1 MIDLEF
7 PDGSVRQFE
16 DGATG
21 RDVAASI
28 AKSLEKRSAL
38 VKLDGVLLDLDRPL
52 THGGKFELLTRDA
65 PEALDTLRHDASHV
79 MAEAVQELF
88 PGTQVTIGPAIED
101 GFYYDFARDEPFSLD
116 DFPAI
121 EKRMAQIVDR
131 NEKIRREVWPRA
143 DAIAHFES
151 IGESYKA
158 QLIRDLPQSED
169 ISVYYQGQWK
179 DLCLGPHFPS
189 TGFVG
194 KAFKLTKLA
203 GAYWRGDAKNAQLQR
218 IYATAWASQ
227 EDLDAYLLRI
237 EEAEKRDHRR
247 IGKSMDLF
255 HMQEEGRGMVFWH
268 AKGWTLWRVVE
279 AYMRR
284 QLDAAGYIEVKT
296 PQVLDRSFWEASG
309 HWDKYRPNMFV
320 CETVEGEVLSLKPMN
335 CPGHVQVF
343 KFGQRSYRELP
354 IRMAEF
360 GACHRYEPSGALHG
374 LMRVRAF
381 TQDDAHIFCRE
392 DQIVEETKAFVE
404 LTRVV
409 HADLGMHTDHINL
422 ATRPDERAGSDA
434 FWDKA
439 EGMLAE
445 AARQAGVEPL
455 IAEGDGAFYAP
466 KLDFVVKDAIGRMW
480 TCGTLQLDYVLPE
493 RLDAEY
499 TAEDGSKQRPV
510 MLHRAILGSFERFIG
525 IMIENYAGKFPLWL
539 APVQVVVA
547 TITSDADD
555 YARTVAARLQA
566 AGLRVETDLRNEKI
580 NYKVREHSLAR
591 TPVIA
596 VVGRKEA
603 ETGEVAL
610 RRLGSDGQTILS
622 VDEACA
628 VLTFEALAPDLKRA
642 AEAAGGRGGAVA

>member
-1 MIDLEF
+1 MIDLVF
-7 PDGSVRQFE
+7 PDGSVRQFPE
-16 DGATG
+16 GVTG
-21 RDVAASI
+21 REVAASI

-38 VKLDGVLLDLDRPL
+38 VKLDGKLLDLERPL
-52 THGGKFELLTRDA
+52 THGGKFELITRESPD
-65 PEALDTLRHDASHV
+65 ALDTLRHDASHIL
-79 MAEAVQELF
+79 AEAVQELF

-101 GFYYDFARDEPFSLD
+101 GFYYDFARAEPFSLD

-121 EKRMAQIVDR
+121 EKKMAEIVDR
-131 NEKIRREVWPRA
+131 DEPIRREVWPR
-143 DAIAHFES
+143 DKAIAHFES
-151 IGESYKA
+151 IGETYKA
-158 QLIRDLPQSED
+158 EIIRDLPESED
-169 ISVYYQGQWK
+169 ISVYWQGGWK

-189 TGFVG
+189 TRFVG

-203 GAYWRGDAKNAQLQR
+203 GAYWRGDSKNAQLQR
-218 IYATAWASQ
+218 IYATAWATQ
-227 EDLDAYLLRI
+227 EELDAYLKRV
-237 EEAEKRDHRR
+237 EEAEARDHRK
-247 IGKSMDLF
+247 IGRAMDLF

-268 AKGWTLWRVVE
+268 EKGWTLWRVVE

-284 QLDAAGYIEVKT
+284 RLAEADYIEVKT

-320 CETVEGEVLSLKPMN
+320 CETVEGEILSLKPMN
-335 CPGHVQVF
+335 CPGHVQIF
-343 KFGQRSYRELP
+343 KFGQRSYKELP
-354 IRMAEF
+354 IRMGEF

-392 DQIVEETKAFVE
+392 DQIVEETAKFVR
-404 LTRVV
+404 LARSV
-409 HADLGMHTDHINL
+409 HADFEMHTDHINL
-422 ATRPDERAGSDA
+422 ATRPDMRIGTDE
-434 FWDKA
+434 FWDRA

-445 AARQAGVEPL
+445 AARKADVEPL

-466 KLDFVVKDAIGRMW
+466 KLDFVVKDAIGRLW
-480 TCGTLQLDYVLPE
+480 TCGTLQLDYMLPE

-499 TAEDGSKQRPV
+499 VAEDGSKQRPV

-525 IMIENYAGKFPLWL
+525 IMIENFAGRFPLWL

-555 YARTVAARLQA
+555 YARDVAAKLQA

-580 NYKVREHSLAR
+580 NYKIREHSVAK

-603 ETGEVAL
+603 ETGQVAL
-610 RRLGSDGQTILS
+610 RFLGSEGQRIL
-622 VDEACA
+622 
-628 VLTFEALAPDLKRA
+628 ALDDAATRLAFDALPPDLKRA
-642 AEAAGGRGGAVA
+642 AGAAPLPEAAE

>member
-1 MIDLEF
+1 MIDLVF
-7 PDGSVRQFE
+7 PDGSVRQFPE
-16 DGATG
+16 GVTG
-21 RDVAASI
+21 REVAASI

-65 PEALDTLRHDASHV
+65 PEALDTLRHDASHIL
-79 MAEAVQELF
+79 AEAVQELF

-101 GFYYDFARDEPFSLD
+101 GFYYDFARNEPFSLD

-121 EKRMAQIVDR
+121 EKKMAEIVDR
-131 NEKIRREVWPRA
+131 DEPIRREVWDREK
-143 DAIAHFES
+143 AIAHFES
-151 IGESYKA
+151 IGETYKA
-158 QLIRDLPQSED
+158 EIIRDLPESED
-169 ISVYYQGQWK
+169 ISVYWQGGWK

-189 TGFVG
+189 TRFVG

-218 IYATAWASQ
+218 IYGTAWASQ
-227 EDLDAYLLRI
+227 EELDAYLKRV
-237 EEAEKRDHRR
+237 EEAEARDHRR
-247 IGKSMDLF
+247 IGKAMNLF

-268 AKGWTLWRVVE
+268 PKGWTLWRVVE

-284 QLDAAGYIEVKT
+284 RLDEAGYTEVKT

-309 HWDKYRPNMFV
+309 HWEKYRPNMFV
-320 CETVEGEVLSLKPMN
+320 CETVEGETLSLKPMN
-335 CPGHVQVF
+335 CPGHVQIF
-343 KFGQRSYRELP
+343 RFGQRSYKELP

-381 TQDDAHIFCRE
+381 VQDDAHIFCRE
-392 DQIVEETKAFVE
+392 DQIVEETAKFVR
-404 LTRVV
+404 LARSV
-409 HADLGMHTDHINL
+409 HADFEMHTDHINL
-422 ATRPDERAGSDA
+422 ATRPDMRIGTDE
-434 FWDKA
+434 FWDRA

-445 AARQAGVEPL
+445 AARKADVEPL

-466 KLDFVVKDAIGRMW
+466 KLDFIVKDAIGRLW
-480 TCGTLQLDYVLPE
+480 TCGTLQLDYMLPE

-499 TAEDGSKQRPV
+499 VAEDGSKQRPV

-555 YARTVAARLQA
+555 YARAVAAKLQA

-580 NYKVREHSLAR
+580 NYKIREHSVAK

-603 ETGEVAL
+603 ETGQVAL
-610 RRLGSDGQTILS
+610 RFLGSEGQRILS
-622 VDEACA
+622 
-628 VLTFEALAPDLKRA
+628 PR
-642 AEAAGGRGGAVA
+642 RGGAAAGA

>member
-1 MIDLEF
+1 MIDLVF
-7 PDGSVRQFE
+7 PDGGVRRFE
-16 DGATG
+16 DGVTG

-28 AKSLEKRSAL
+28 AKSLEKRSVL
-38 VKLDGVLLDLDRPL
+38 VKLDGALLDLDRPL
-52 THGGKFELLTRDA
+52 THGGAFELLTRES
-65 PEALDTLRHDASHV
+65 PEALDTLRHDASHI
-79 MAEAVQELF
+79 MAEAVQGLF

-116 DFPAI
+116 DFAAI

-131 NEKIRREVWPRA
+131 NEKIRREVWPR
-143 DAIAHFES
+143 DEAIAHFES
-151 IGESYKA
+151 IGETYKA
-158 QLIRDLPQSED
+158 QIIRDLPESED
-169 ISVYYQGQWK
+169 ISVYFQGEWK

-203 GAYWRGDAKNAQLQR
+203 GAYWRGDSKNAQLQR
-218 IYATAWASQ
+218 IYATAWATQ
-227 EDLDAYLLRI
+227 EDLDAYLLRQ
-237 EEAEKRDHRR
+237 EEAEKRDHRK

-268 AKGWTLWRVVE
+268 PKGWVLWRVIE
-279 AYMRR
+279 AYVRR
-284 QLDAAGYIEVKT
+284 RLDEAGYVEVKT
-296 PQVLDRSFWEASG
+296 PQVLDKSFWEASG

-343 KFGQRSYRELP
+343 KVGLRSYKELP
-354 IRMAEF
+354 MRMAEF

-392 DQIVEETKAFVE
+392 DQIVEETEKFVR
-404 LTRVV
+404 LTRSI
-409 HADLGMHTDHINL
+409 HGDLGMETDHVAL
-422 ATRPDERAGSDA
+422 ATRPEMRAGSDA

-439 EGMLAE
+439 EGMLLD
-445 AARQAGVEPL
+445 AARQAGVEPV

-466 KLDFVVKDAIGRMW
+466 KLDFIVKDAIGRMW

-499 TAEDGSKQRPV
+499 VAEDGSRQRPV

-525 IMIENYAGKFPLWL
+525 IMIENYSGKFPLWL

-547 TITSDADD
+547 PITSDAND
-555 YARTVAARLQA
+555 YAVRVAKALRAQ
-566 AGLRVETDLRNEKI
+566 GLRVETDLRNEKI
-580 NYKVREHSLAR
+580 NYKVREHSVAR

-596 VVGRKEA
+596 VVGRREA
-603 ETGEVAL
+603 ESGQVAL

-622 VDEACA
+622 LEEAA
-628 VLTFEALAPDLKRA
+628 ATLAHEALAPDLKRA
-642 AEAAGGRGGAVA
+642 AA